1 MRGLLALLL
10 VGLSWLLAT
19 LSRLTMFP
27 AAAFAD
33 GAEWC
38 DRQARSL
45 SEPTHD

>member
-10 VGLSWLLAT
+10 AGLSWLLAK

-27 AAAFAD
+27 AAALAD

-38 DRQARSL
+38 DRQARNL
-45 SEPTHD
+45 SEPML

>member
-1 MRGLLALLL
+1 MRGLLAIFLAR
-10 VGLSWLLAT
+10 LSWLLAK

-38 DRQARSL
+38 DRQARNL
-45 SEPTHD
+45 TEPRP